1 MKKRSKQ
8 RSVFIRLL
16 HSLLSDYRKAPIKKV
31 PLFLRSVKESN
42 PLFSSRFK
50 LLPLRTNY
58 WNDMAT
64 NGEITKGIST
74 LYDTINRIIE
84 EARAAVYRTANITIV
99 RAYWHIGRVI
109 VEEEQKGKERAEYG
123 KQVLK
128 QLSQKLTKKHG
139 RGFDES
145 NLRHMRNFYLVYP
158 KCDALRPELSW
169 THYRLLVP
177 YR

>member
-1 MKKRSKQ
+1 M
-8 RSVFIRLL
+8 V
-16 HSLLSDYRKAPIKKV
+16 
-31 PLFLRSVKESN
+31 
-42 PLFSSRFK
+42 
-50 LLPLRTNY
+50 
-58 WNDMAT
+58 T

-74 LYDTINRIIE
+74 LYDTINQIIE
-84 EARAAVYRTANITIV
+84 EARAAVYRTANITMV

-109 VEEEQKGKERAEYG
+109 VEDEQKGKERAEYG

-169 THYRLLVP
+169 THYRLLLKVGNEQAHP
-177 YR
+177 FFGHNFCD

>member
-1 MKKRSKQ
+1 
-8 RSVFIRLL
+8 
-16 HSLLSDYRKAPIKKV
+16 
-31 PLFLRSVKESN
+31 
-42 PLFSSRFK
+42 
-50 LLPLRTNY
+50 
-58 WNDMAT
+58 MAT

-84 EARAAVYRTANITIV
+84 EARAAVYRTANITMV

-139 RGFDES
+139 RGFVKVTCATCVTFTS
-145 NLRHMRNFYLVYP
+145 FIQNV
-158 KCDALRPELSW
+158 
-169 THYRLLVP
+169 THCVLN
-177 YR
+177 

>member
-1 MKKRSKQ
+1 
-8 RSVFIRLL
+8 
-16 HSLLSDYRKAPIKKV
+16 
-31 PLFLRSVKESN
+31 
-42 PLFSSRFK
+42 
-50 LLPLRTNY
+50 
-58 WNDMAT
+58 MAT

-84 EARAAVYRTANITIV
+84 EARAAVYRTANITMV

-169 THYRLLVP
+169 TALPPAFKGRERAGKAVLHAGNHRLQLE
-177 YR
+177 YENA